1 MSALTALGLSVLTYL
16 AGLWIQR
23 RTGNKPYM
31 HPVVLAML
39 LVVLALAWLGEPYT
53 EDYLRHNAIMLDL
66 LMVAVVAFA
75 VPLVDNLRLVLRD
88 LARLTAVVLLAAVFI
103 AGSTVALCLAAGIDR
118 EAIAAF
124 SFRSVTNPI
133 AIAIAEQNRVS
144 VDIAMFGVFVTGL
157 VGVLTAEPLLRAVRI
172 TDPAPRRTGARH
184 HQSRLRH
191 RAGAGIQF
199 ARCRLRHHG
208 HDPHRAAVR
217 LRGALVAALPA
228 ALAPSPCAAAISR
241 AP

>member
-172 TDPAPRRTGARH
+172 TDPRHVGLVLGITSPAFGIAR
-184 HQSRLRH
+184 
-191 RAGAGIQF
+191 
-199 ARCRLRHHG
+199 
-208 HDPHRAAVR
+208 
-217 LRGALVAALPA
+217 ALEFSSL
-228 ALAPSPCAAAISR
+228 AAAYATMGMILTGLLYAFAVPWLLR
-241 AP
+241 FLPL